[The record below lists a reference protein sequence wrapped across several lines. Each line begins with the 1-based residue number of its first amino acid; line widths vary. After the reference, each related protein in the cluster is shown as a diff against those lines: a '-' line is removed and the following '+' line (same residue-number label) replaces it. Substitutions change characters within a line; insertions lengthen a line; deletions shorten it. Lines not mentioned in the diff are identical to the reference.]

1 MFSQLTAKVQKKITT
16 SSFDLISSLR
26 TYVVQMKILSKGDEE
41 QIQYARESFMKI
53 LSKYWSFIDF
63 GPLDGI
69 VDCIGSVHEKE
80 ALQTYCSELS
90 AFCQRRI
97 LKSSDSLD
105 DSHTEKRKLQ
115 FALDFKDP
123 AVRHI
128 PGKSL
133 KIAIANILECQA
145 SDLTLH
151 DIGSGQN
158 PGKIYYFRT
167 GKFRQFH
174 LGTHSFSW

>member
-1 MFSQLTAKVQKKITT
+1 MFSQLTAKVQRKIPTLD
-16 SSFDLISSLR
+16 FDLIRSLR
-26 TYVVQMKILSKGDEE
+26 THVVQMNILSERDEE
-41 QIQYARESFMKI
+41 RIRSAHDGERLMKI

-63 GPLDGI
+63 GPLDSL
-69 VDCIGSVHEKE
+69 VDFLCSEHEKE
-80 ALQTYCSELS
+80 GLQTYRRELR
-90 AFCQRRI
+90 AFCERRI
-97 LKSSDSLD
+97 FESSGSLD

-123 AVRHI
+123 AVRRI

-158 PGKIYYFRT
+158 TGKIYYFN
-167 GKFRQFH
+167 
-174 LGTHSFSW
+174 LPYLC